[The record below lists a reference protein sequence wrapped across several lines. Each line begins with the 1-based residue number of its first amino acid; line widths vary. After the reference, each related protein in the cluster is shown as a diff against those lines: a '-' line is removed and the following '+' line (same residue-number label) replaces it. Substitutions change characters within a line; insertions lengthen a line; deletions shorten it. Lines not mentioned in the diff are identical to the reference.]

1 MKRRPKT
8 VGAPVACAL
17 GLLVA
22 SLVFAACGS
31 ETSSTVTFP
40 PAESTPAPAGDAT
53 AAARAMVIAALG
65 AVGLQGQDAIH
76 PYRPPEAAGFS
87 AAPRSVL
94 QVTLPDD
101 PDHGFIV
108 LYAFGSPTE
117 AEAAASEQAAYIASG
132 PGRVQF
138 GPGSRFVLR
147 LVGATVIFFTWSP
160 DNAPDPRTASIDQA
174 LSTVGTA
181 VAIPG

>member
-1 MKRRPKT
+1 MKRRPGM
-8 VGAPVACAL
+8 VLRGCVFALSACAL
-17 GLLVA
+17 AL
-22 SLVFAACGS
+22 SACAPGG
-31 ETSSTVTFP
+31 SSTVTFP

-53 AAARAMVIAALG
+53 SAARGMVIAALG
-65 AVGLQGQDAIH
+65 TVGLQAQDSTN
-76 PYRPPEAAGFS
+76 PYRPPEAARFS
-87 AAPRSVL
+87 SAPRSVL

-101 PDHGFIV
+101 PSHGFVV
-108 LYAFGSPTE
+108 LYAFSSPEE
-117 AEAAASEQAAYIASG
+117 AEAAANEQAAYIASG

>member
-1 MKRRPKT
+1 MKLRPRKAL
-8 VGAPVACAL
+8 VIGALALSAFPLAVSACAP
-17 GLLVA
+17 GGA
-22 SLVFAACGS
+22 
-31 ETSSTVTFP
+31 TTVTFP
-40 PAESTPAPAGDAT
+40 PAESTPAPAGEAT
-53 AAARAMVIAALG
+53 SAARAMVVAALG
-65 AVGLQGQDAIH
+65 NVGLQAQDTIH
-76 PYRPPEAAGFS
+76 PYRPSEAAAFS

-108 LYAFGSPTE
+108 LYSFGSPTE
-117 AEAAASEQAAYIASG
+117 AEAAANEQAAYIASG

-160 DNAPDPRTASIDQA
+160 DNSPDPRTQSIDQA
-174 LSTVGTA
+174 LSTLGTA

>member
-1 MKRRPKT
+1 MRRRPLKL
-8 VGAPVACAL
+8 VLACAL
-17 GLLVA
+17 AV
-22 SLVFAACGS
+22 SACGPGNS
-31 ETSSTVTFP
+31 ATVTFP

-53 AAARAMVIAALG
+53 AAARSRVIGALG
-65 AVGLQGQDAIH
+65 SVGLQAQDAIH
-76 PYRPPEAAGFS
+76 SYRPPEAAAFS

-101 PDHGFIV
+101 PDHGFVV

-117 AEAAASEQAAYIASG
+117 AEAAANEQADYIASG

-160 DNAPDPRTASIDQA
+160 DNSPDPRTGSIDQA